1 MLRWGI
7 IGTGF
12 ISHAM
17 LAAIA
22 KSEGSVATAITGRN
36 AEALAELQ
44 AQYNVAQG
52 FTRTAVMLASDSIDV
67 VYIALPNHLHAEVT
81 AAALAAGKPV
91 LCEKSL
97 TVTMADA
104 NALARAVEASDL
116 FFAEGLM
123 YLAHPLMTQL
133 VTLLRDPSFGDL
145 RSISGL
151 YAADI
156 WQVVNPAGGGTLYNL
171 GCYPASLLHLVV
183 QTMCGDD
190 AFAQRQIAA
199 QGTLN
204 ADGNIQDAAATIRFD
219 NGVLATLQS
228 SDSHGFAHSFE
239 IVTTKGTLRFATNPW
254 LPEAGKN
261 RMVWQPYDGPA
272 RDIVVEAE
280 HDAFYHQTRM
290 VERAL
295 ASGATQAE
303 RPSPRL
309 SDSLEIMQFL
319 TDWDAAARR

>member
-12 ISHAM
+12 ISRAM

-44 AQYNVAQG
+44 AQYDVAQG
-52 FTRTAVMLASDSIDV
+52 FTRTADMLASDSIDV

-104 NALARAVEASDL
+104 NALARAVEASDH

-123 YLAHPLMTQL
+123 YLAHPLTTKL

-145 RSISGL
+145 RSVSGF

-190 AFAQRQIAA
+190 TFTQRQIAA

-204 ADGNIQDAAATIRFD
+204 ADGNIQDTAATIRFD

-228 SDSHGFAHSFE
+228 SDSHGFAYGFE
-239 IVTTKGTLRFATNPW
+239 IITNKGTLRFATNPW

-261 RMVWQPYDGPA
+261 RMVWQPYDVPA